1 MAESEQTDWIGGT
14 ASRAAGGVHRI
25 VGGIEAVMSDIVEIE
40 RDLEQAREHLVHTL
54 DEMNRKATAT
64 AQELLLPEEPI
75 RRHPIPALFGAMA
88 LGFAAGGSRI
98 PALIFGMLAVGGAL
112 MEPALEQASDHKN
125 GAR

>member
-1 MAESEQTDWIGGT
+1 
-14 ASRAAGGVHRI
+14 
-25 VGGIEAVMSDIVEIE
+25 MSDIVEIE
-40 RDLEQAREHLVHTL
+40 RDLEQAREHLLHTV

-98 PALIFGMLAVGGAL
+98 PALVFGMLAFGGAL
-112 MEPALEQASDHKN
+112 MEPALEPPGNHKN